1 MLQQALCQ
9 FGLRNEVVRIRG
21 SPSEKKHVVVR
32 SALAAVVVGMVA
44 GGARST
50 ITNLDLLAETI
61 SAIVLIH
68 SAPST

>member
-21 SPSEKKHVVVR
+21 GPSEKKHVVVR